1 MKLETRNL
9 KLSFAAL
16 VLCGCMLKMS
26 ASADVEVSTT
36 GAVNTPQ
43 AALAK
48 VKELRAA
55 GKIPAGRAAVV
66 RFAAGVYELAEE
78 LDVSGTDA
86 PICFKGAPDGQTV
99 FSGARKLGPFTADAD
114 GIWRC
119 SVPAGLVFEQVWV
132 NGSRAQIAKSPNTFY
147 NYVLSSEGEG
157 TDPMT
162 GKEAD
167 LGRRMLRT
175 DPKALACL
183 AALPPD
189 ELRDVAIHVWWAW
202 DSNGRRLR
210 GWTRKTACFGFRAV
224 NRDFFMWP
232 KWCPRFTI
240 ENCRTALDAPGEWF
254 LDRKRASFYIPR
266 TAKARNLIRGSTCPE
281 TYRIRARHKG
291 RHLRRHHVCA

>member
-162 GKEAD
+162 GQPFA
-167 LGRRMLRT
+167 RR
-175 DPKALACL
+175 D
-183 AALPPD
+183 
-189 ELRDVAIHVWWAW
+189 
-202 DSNGRRLR
+202 
-210 GWTRKTACFGFRAV
+210 
-224 NRDFFMWP
+224 
-232 KWCPRFTI
+232 
-240 ENCRTALDAPGEWF
+240 
-254 LDRKRASFYIPR
+254 
-266 TAKARNLIRGSTCPE
+266 
-281 TYRIRARHKG
+281 
-291 RHLRRHHVCA
+291 